1 MAVQAQV
8 RYLNEAWRGRADIP
22 EIGDRES
29 RRANTAKHVVD
40 IHDARPRLASG
51 DIDLDV
57 NGFALLPHVSK
68 VGDFTD
74 DAEIKAVY
82 YPEMIA
88 LAKRVTGAVEAF
100 VIQHV
105 LRTEDRT
112 DFNKAYAR
120 FLHCDYSLDG
130 ARAAAER
137 VLAKRG
143 LAPADYA
150 NNDFAWYNAWQ
161 PFDHPALCNP
171 LALVDAASVP
181 PEDLV
186 DYRYT
191 GYANARRTAA
201 GAGAGNAG
209 PKTGEE
215 AEAAMAGKSSMP
227 ARNPAHRFY
236 YVPNMAPDELL
247 FFKQL
252 DTRRRGGACPHTSFD
267 DPTSPPDA
275 PPRRSIET
283 RLMAVFAPAA

>member
-8 RYLNEAWRGRADIP
+8 RYLNEAWRDRADVP
-22 EIGDRES
+22 EIGDRAS
-29 RRANTAKHVVD
+29 RRANTAKHVVA
-40 IHDARPRLASG
+40 IHDARPRLESG
-51 DIDLDV
+51 EIDLDV
-57 NGFALLPHVSK
+57 NGFALLPHVTK
-68 VGDFTD
+68 VRDFND
-74 DAEIKAVY
+74 DAQIKAVY

-88 LAKRVTGAVEAF
+88 LAKRATGAVEAF

-120 FLHCDYSLDG
+120 FLHCDYSLKG

-143 LAPADYA
+143 LALGDYA
-150 NNDFAWYNAWQ
+150 GKHFAWYNAWQ
-161 PFDHPALCNP
+161 PFDHPALRNP

-191 GYANARRTAA
+191 GYANARRAAAA
-201 GAGAGNAG
+201 GAGNGRAQGGDA
-209 PKTGEE
+209 
-215 AEAAMAGKSSMP
+215 AEAAMEGKSSMP

-283 RLMAVFAPAA
+283 RVMAVFAPAA